1 MSVQRHPPS
10 EAGLESYRDDPTMT
24 SPQYDDTRSPAL
36 HSPPAHDSTADTA
49 QPPLLSIRSSVP
61 LLPTPGTVSKRH
73 PAYVRYPLFFR
84 LNSRGADLFIFA

>member
-1 MSVQRHPPS
+1 MSFQRHPPS

-36 HSPPAHDSTADTA
+36 HSPPAHHSTADTA

-73 PAYVRYPLFFR
+73 PPYVRYPLFFPVEFQ
-84 LNSRGADLFIFA
+84 GC